1 MRFLPAALGLLF
13 AGASAFFHYSGYLG
27 LMAKHAWT
35 AATITIGVGI
45 AFTLLSG
52 AVGWFLGRN
61 IQELS
66 DPKQDRSHAAV
77 LASCIIIFTGYT
89 AYSMVTGRA
98 RSAQLDEI
106 TASSM
111 TLERAQSIIAAGDRD
126 EIRALSYNRSC
137 PPEIMRKL
145 ALSEDDS
152 VRANTAGNPATPAD
166 VATFLARDPNESVRI
181 YAASHPSR
189 RAPSPER

>member
-1 MRFLPAALGLLF
+1 MRFLPPALTLLL

-35 AATITIGVGI
+35 AATITIGVGL
-45 AFTLLSG
+45 AFTLLAG
-52 AVGWFLGRN
+52 AVGWYLGRN
-61 IQELS
+61 LQALA
-66 DPKQDRSHAAV
+66 DPNGDRSHAAV
-77 LASCIIIFTGYT
+77 VSVCIVIFTGYVS
-89 AYSMVTGRA
+89 YSMVTGRA

-106 TASSM
+106 TESSM

-145 ALSEDDS
+145 ALSEDSS

-166 VATFLARDPNESVRI
+166 VATFLAHDPNESVRI

-189 RAPSPER
+189 RASSSDR